1 MVWLNVWI
9 TQHRLQWFS
18 AIVLTLFKQYDI
30 FCEMLEMK
38 CVDISLYLRFSC
50 FNNRITD
57 MSDNAKPGATQCL
70 LTVLNYSIVWCTMK
84 GLCHVFFAFVML
96 LCDLIVPDILEYFT
110 NVRYCVWCL
119 PCWTNN
125 AWFWKRSRV
134 CWSLF
139 HSFWHFWMLSEKCY
153 EHSVKY
159 FKSSEN

>member
-1 MVWLNVWI
+1 MRLDFGAYEYIKDNDVYGLVKCVNYTASLTMV
-9 TQHRLQWFS
+9 
-18 AIVLTLFKQYDI
+18 VLTLFKQYDI

-70 LTVLNYSIVWCTMK
+70 LTVLNDSVVWCMMK
-84 GLCHVFFAFVML
+84 GLCHVFFVML

-119 PCWTNN
+119 PC
-125 AWFWKRSRV
+125 
-134 CWSLF
+134 
-139 HSFWHFWMLSEKCY
+139 
-153 EHSVKY
+153 
-159 FKSSEN
+159 